1 MLLSKLLTTLKQ
13 PINLEQTGHAQGQ
26 LEQLF
31 ENFSGQLVKYTNIA
45 ALRKLNR
52 AAGITFFKY
61 RNLLNKQFF
70 EIFSKFWKRPYDT
83 YALRWS
89 GYLPKCLQ
97 NDALQL
103 LEISTLGSGLFTYAI
118 EHGMARVINKQAI
131 KERGAAEELAEY
143 RAGVYQDFLQK
154 ALQQDRHAQLELWIP
169 DEIISQIPKAS
180 IKYIGTDKPQP
191 ELIQLGVRVYNAS
204 LEFGFW
210 DLSGQWAVPSEHV
223 IAPYINTKRWAIDYI
238 CSCNTPAE
246 ADLKKI
252 MHSLYSYAVNFGELI
267 DDRFVLSEEVIIEY
281 ILNKFNIQKPQVST
295 TITPPQPSAW
305 PSSAVHQLTAEQL
318 LQFSNHWET
327 YSKMYETT
335 ITKAGFLLFTA
346 LYLRG
351 GTGSLY
357 LTEDEQLLR
366 MYLETTLGKIP
377 QQPVIADKDYGAEF
391 NRLLEH
397 YDEVGLLT
405 ESEVSEYSDD
415 ASIFDNFTQVF
426 EYLKKHTIQH
436 AQKFPEAL
444 LHKLCMR
451 ILHDDVLSD
460 TEDSQICDVFAA
472 GCNYLKQLQQP
483 AVTSEVTTESSD
495 DYDIVTSADTQVL
508 ITKRRPQIIG

>member
-1 MLLSKLLTTLKQ
+1 
-13 PINLEQTGHAQGQ
+13 
-26 LEQLF
+26 
-31 ENFSGQLVKYTNIA
+31 
-45 ALRKLNR
+45 
-52 AAGITFFKY
+52 
-61 RNLLNKQFF
+61 
-70 EIFSKFWKRPYDT
+70 
-83 YALRWS
+83 
-89 GYLPKCLQ
+89 
-97 NDALQL
+97 
-103 LEISTLGSGLFTYAI
+103 
-118 EHGMARVINKQAI
+118 
-131 KERGAAEELAEY
+131 
-143 RAGVYQDFLQK
+143 
-154 ALQQDRHAQLELWIP
+154 
-169 DEIISQIPKAS
+169 
-180 IKYIGTDKPQP
+180 
-191 ELIQLGVRVYNAS
+191 
-204 LEFGFW
+204 
-210 DLSGQWAVPSEHV
+210 
-223 IAPYINTKRWAIDYI
+223 
-238 CSCNTPAE
+238 
-246 ADLKKI
+246 

-508 ITKRRPQIIG
+508 ITKRRPQIIGSSQISFQRGRHEVQNVQQEGSPHAEADVFRNFPTTREYTDIQEVIELTVRAQVVSQTTEEPQIIIEHTEVSTESDDSDFEEFYEKSQIVDEFCYESLALEDCVELLYADIVDVETLPIISAEPSISEDAHESTAVFAFTVQDASVEEVAIEESTDSDDFFERNSLQAT